1 MFHGDIKGRSYGNE
15 GVEISRESD
24 YCLEFGGIC
33 VVTLRMAVKNIIRR
47 SACIVYLSSRFCPT
61 GIFVAVR

>member
-15 GVEISRESD
+15 RVEISRESD

-33 VVTLRMAVKNIIRR
+33 VVTLRIAVKNIMHHSVHCVFI
-47 SACIVYLSSRFCPT
+47 SEILSDE
-61 GIFVAVR
+61 IFVAAR